1 MKFLPRALAA
11 ATLCTALLLPT
22 AACGPKSPAADAES
36 NTAPATDTAAQTT
49 NLSPEDR
56 LTADREA
63 YLNTVTYRDFAL
75 TGESEPYFVGRWFEK
90 ELNGVTHQVS
100 LTDGAHLYFL
110 IEDADS
116 FDVTFTRIT
125 IGEVPYFAYSID
137 GEEPTRQ
144 PITNP
149 TVALPDRGR
158 HTVRIIA
165 DSTDSVPFK
174 WDLELGYALKSV
186 TPSEGGRL
194 VGIKPTERVIYFYGD
209 SITQGANSLGLDY
222 TSHSNSVTHTYAWH
236 CAEALGATPYVVGHS
251 GSGITATGTFHTML
265 TAIDWFSQ
273 NHPAEDPTPP
283 DVIIINHGANDSTV
297 TGRQL
302 IDALEPTLLR
312 LRERY
317 PDTPIVYL
325 IPFGQIHAAAIKKT
339 VKELDHAYVVPTA
352 DWKLT
357 YTDGAHPDAEGARR
371 AGKRLAEELEKIFG
385 EEYF

>member
-1 MKFLPRALAA
+1 MRALPRTVAS
-11 ATLCTALLLPT
+11 ALLCAALILPCS
-22 AACGPKSPAADAES
+22 ACGPQKAPAADTTS
-36 NTAPATDTAAQTT
+36 HTSTATDTVAQTP
-49 NLSPEDR
+49 PEDR

-63 YLNTVTYRDFAL
+63 YLNTVTYRRFVL

-90 ELNGVTHQVS
+90 ELNGIPHKVS

-110 IEDADS
+110 IEDADA
-116 FDVTFTRIT
+116 FDVSFTRIT
-125 IGEVPYFAYSID
+125 LGEVPYFAYSID
-137 GEEPTRQ
+137 GGEPVRQ

-149 TVALPDRGR
+149 TVHLPDRGR

-174 WDLELGYALKSV
+174 WDLELGYALRSV

-194 VGIKPTERVIYFYGD
+194 VGIRPTERVIYFYGD
-209 SITQGANSLGLDY
+209 SITQGANSLGLDF
-222 TSHSNSVTHTYAWH
+222 TSHSNSVTHTYAWQ
-236 CAEALGATPYVVGHS
+236 CAEALGATPHMVGYS
-251 GSGITATGTFHTML
+251 GSGITAAGTFRTML
-265 TAIDWFSQ
+265 DAIDWFSQ
-273 NHPAEDPTPP
+273 SCPAEDPTPP
-283 DVIIINHGANDSTV
+283 DVIVINHGANDSTV
-297 TGRQL
+297 TGRQF

-325 IPFGQIHAAAIKKT
+325 IPFGQIHTAAIKKT
-339 VKELDHAYVVPTA
+339 VKELDHAYVVSTA
-352 DWKLT
+352 DWELT

-371 AGKRLAEELEKIFG
+371 AGKRLAEELKKIFG